1 MTIISKELDEV
12 LEEHRIRKQDAL
24 LYLLGLYYSI
34 PTPDYVPSTLR
45 AKVHAAGIVEFW
57 KGELI
62 WHINLFSSKI
72 GDADFQ
78 KLLIDYRACFSAFDR
93 EHLYKREVSD
103 RMRAF
108 LSQFPDVTPDEIVAA
123 TKAYVQDC
131 IFLHKEA
138 QYVKLPHYFI
148 EKGRGKDRT
157 RPLLTWIEKL
167 RVEGFDNTEDDTIRM
182 Q

>member
-1 MTIISKELDEV
+1 MEQ
-12 LEEHRIRKQDAL
+12 HRIRKQDAL

-45 AKVHAAGIVEFW
+45 AKVHAAGIVELW

-72 GDADFQ
+72 GTEEFQ
-78 KLLIDYRACFSAFDR
+78 KLLIDYRDCFKPYKRDQQ
-93 EHLYKREVSD
+93 YKREIED
-103 RMRAF
+103 RMRIF
-108 LSQFPDVTPDEIVAA
+108 LSEFPDVTPDDIVRA
-123 TKAYVQDC
+123 TRMYIEEC
-131 IFLHKEA
+131 IFLRKEER
-138 QYVKLPHYFI
+138 YVKLPHYFI
-148 EKGRGKDRT
+148 EKDKGRDKT

-167 RVEGFDNTEDDTIRM
+167 RVDGHDDTEDDTIRM